1 MSQNVTVT
9 EVVTIKKTSMSI
21 LIQELRMV
29 KHEIGHKMDY
39 TT

>member
-1 MSQNVTVT
+1 MSRNVTVT
-9 EVVTIKKTSMSI
+9 EEVSIKMTSMSI